1 MLFQK
6 MSHNFSGRVSWNLL
20 DDPDSSSEL
29 LANIKQAVGKLKNFN
44 FLYLKVKVNKKE
56 FYFSWKLMLIKKSFT
71 FHESKSFLKR
81 VSFSRSQN
89 FSFIKVLLQLQN

>member
-1 MLFQK
+1 

-44 FLYLKVKVNKKE
+44 FLFLKVKVNKKD
-56 FYFSWKLMLIKKSFT
+56 FYFS
-71 FHESKSFLKR
+71 
-81 VSFSRSQN
+81 
-89 FSFIKVLLQLQN
+89 